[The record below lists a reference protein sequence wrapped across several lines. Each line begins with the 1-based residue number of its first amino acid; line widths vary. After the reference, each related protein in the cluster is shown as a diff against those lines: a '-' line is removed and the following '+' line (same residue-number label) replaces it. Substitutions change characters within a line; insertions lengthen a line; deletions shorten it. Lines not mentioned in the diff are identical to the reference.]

1 MRILIYGAGVIGSLY
16 AVLFAET
23 GYDTSIYARGKRLE
37 FLKKNGLLYKKNQN
51 IRRAEAT
58 ILGELSDNDAYDFI
72 LLTVRENQLYEALA
86 ELKNN
91 KSNIIVTMVNS
102 LDSYKKWEDIVGKGR
117 ILPAFPGAGG
127 SINND
132 GILDAALTPRMIQ
145 PTTFAE
151 ISENKSERTKQFSE
165 ILRHA
170 HIPYQKVTDMHLWQL
185 CHLAMVVPIADA
197 YYESDDP
204 EKVGKEW
211 KIMRKTAERLKRN
224 FNFWRKQKGKLSP
237 WKMNIFRF
245 LPLSFLTIMLAVTFG
260 SSFGDKFMYQHAMK
274 APDEMRELHK
284 QFYAYMKKMKKCG
297 CKAKKVQ

>member
-1 MRILIYGAGVIGSLY
+1 MILMRILIYGAGVIGSLY
-16 AVLFAET
+16 AALFAEA
-23 GYDTSIYARGKRLE
+23 GYDTNIYARGKRLE
-37 FLKKNGLLYKKNQN
+37 ALRNNGLKYKKNQEVIKAE
-51 IRRAEAT
+51 IR
-58 ILGELSDNDAYDFI
+58 ILGELPNDDIYDFV
-72 LLTVRENQLYEALA
+72 LLTVRENQMY
-86 ELKNN
+86 
-91 KSNIIVTMVNS
+91 
-102 LDSYKKWEDIVGKGR
+102 
-117 ILPAFPGAGG
+117 
-127 SINND
+127 
-132 GILDAALTPRMIQ
+132 AALTPRLIQ

-151 ISENKSERTKQFSE
+151 ISGNKSERTKQFSE

-204 EKVGKEW
+204 EKVEKEW

-224 FNFWRKQKGKLSP
+224 FNFLRKQKGKLSP
-237 WKMNIFRF
+237 WKMNIFCF

-284 QFYAYMKKMKKCG
+284 QFYAYMKRMKKCG